1 MAVTAL
7 VEARKQAGVSILTL
21 NDPPQRNAL
30 SLEMRQELYDRLR
43 EATTDEGCRAI
54 VLTGAG
60 GHFCAGSN
68 VKQMNIASIPAG
80 RSRLQFMHQ
89 IMGYLF
95 SGPKP
100 VIAAVEGAAAGA
112 GMSFAA
118 ASDYAVAANNAKFA
132 ASFLRVGLVPDM
144 GALWTVPRRIGLAR
158 ARRFFVL
165 GEVLTG
171 EEAARLGLVDEA
183 VAPGT
188 ALEAA
193 LRVADELQAIPPQ
206 TFALYKNALANRAT
220 TLEETMNA
228 EVDYQAVLMQTRD
241 HKEAVAAFLEK
252 RKPSFTGQ

>member
-1 MAVTAL
+1 VVTVF
-7 VEARKQAGVSILTL
+7 VEASKQDGVSVITL
-21 NDPPQRNAL
+21 NDPQQRNAL
-30 SLEMRQELYDRLR
+30 SLEMRQELYVRLR
-43 EATTDEGCRAI
+43 EAASDDGCRAI

-68 VKQMNIASIPAG
+68 VKQMNVTSISAG
-80 RSRLQFMHQ
+80 RTRLQFMHQ
-89 IMGYLF
+89 IMGYIF

-100 VIAAVEGAAAGA
+100 VITAIEGAAAGA
-112 GMSFAA
+112 GMSIAA
-118 ASDYAVAANNAKFA
+118 ASDYAVAATNAKFA

-144 GALWTVPRRIGLAR
+144 GALWTVPRRIGLSR
-158 ARRFFVL
+158 AKRFFAM
-165 GEVLTG
+165 GEVLSG
-171 EEAARLGLVDEA
+171 EEAARMGLVDEA

-193 LRVADELQAIPPQ
+193 LKIADGFAAIPPQ

-228 EVDYQAVLMQTRD
+228 EVDYQGVLMQTRD

-252 RKPSFTGQ
+252 RKPSFSGQ